1 MNRTLIWQ
9 LAFRYFRGKGTA
21 NIVPIL
27 SRISMVAIAICCAAM
42 VIVFSVFNGF
52 DGLVKDLYK
61 VFYPQ
66 VKISAAKGKFIPL
79 TDAQRTAIYSITG
92 VQTLDEVI
100 EDKVLVSTGDEQRV
114 AILKGVGGDQQLLKE
129 LSPYY
134 MEGDKNVNI
143 NVAGDNGRAGEPL
156 YSAIIGQQLLNELGG
171 SVYNAL
177 SELVLY
183 YPNASAKGFS
193 LTPDNAFQYAKLA
206 PMVSFQVQEEFDTR
220 YIVTS
225 IDVAQKLMQA
235 NGRFT
240 SIELKLDDAADEDRV
255 IAQVQQL
262 LGDQYKVESRYEQN
276 KTLYMVMSGEKWASY
291 LILLL
296 VLLIAAFNMIGAL
309 TLLVLEKQ
317 KDMAILM
324 TMGTRPATVKG
335 IFLTEGILWSLAGGI
350 TGLTIGLILSWL
362 QQKYEFVKLQ
372 GSFIIE
378 AYPVAIKFSDVVVIF
393 VTIIFIGLFASWL
406 PAMRAGKI
414 EAISLKSS

>member
-66 VKISAAKGKFIPL
+66 VKVSPAKGKFITL
-79 TDAQRTAIYSITG
+79 TDAQLANIRAIDG
-92 VQTLDEVI
+92 VETIDEVI
-100 EDKVLVSTGDEQRV
+100 EDKVLVSTGSEQRV
-114 AILKGVGGDQQLLKE
+114 AILKGIGGDQQLLKE

-134 MEGDKNVNI
+134 MEGDMNVDI
-143 NVAGDNGRAGEPL
+143 NVAGNNGRAGTPL
-156 YSAIIGQQLLNELGG
+156 YSAIIGQQLINELGL
-171 SVYNAL
+171 SVYNAM

-183 YPNASAKGFS
+183 YPNAKAKGFS
-193 LTPDNAFQYAKLA
+193 LNPDAAFKYAKLA

-225 IDVAQKLMQA
+225 IAVAQQLMQTS
-235 NGRFT
+235 GGFT
-240 SIELKLDDAADEDRV
+240 SIELKLNDHADEEDV
-255 IAQVQQL
+255 IAEVQKL
-262 LGDQYKVESRYEQN
+262 LGNSYKVESRYEQN

-317 KDMAILM
+317 KDMAILSI
-324 TMGTRPATVKG
+324 MGTRPATIKG
-335 IFLTEGILWSLAGGI
+335 IFLTEGILWSLVGGI
-350 TGLTIGLILSWL
+350 TGLATGLVFAWL
-362 QQKYEFVKLQ
+362 QQKYELVKLQ

-378 AYPVAIKFSDVVVIF
+378 AYPVAIKFSDIALIF

-414 EAISLKSS
+414 EAISLKSN

>member
-42 VIVFSVFNGF
+42 IIVFSVFNGF

-66 VKISAAKGKFIPL
+66 VKISAEKGKFFTL
-79 TDAQRTAIYSITG
+79 TNAQKTALRSMNG
-92 VQTLDEVI
+92 VLTLDEVI
-100 EDKVLVSTGDEQRV
+100 EDKVLVSSGSEQRV
-114 AILKGVGGDQQLLKE
+114 AILKGIGGDEQLLKE

-134 MEGDKNVNI
+134 MEGDKKVNI
-143 NVAGDNGRAGEPL
+143 DIPGNNGRAGDPL
-156 YSAIIGQQLLNELGG
+156 YSAIIGQQLINELGV
-171 SVYNAL
+171 SVHNVF
-177 SELVLY
+177 SELMLY
-183 YPNASAKGFS
+183 YPNAQAKGFS
-193 LTPDNAFQYAKLA
+193 LSPDAAFQSAKLA

-225 IDVAQKLMQA
+225 IDVAKQLMNT
-235 NGRFT
+235 NGGLT
-240 SIELKLDDAADEDRV
+240 SIELKLKDGVDEDRV
-255 IAQVQQL
+255 IHDIQQM
-262 LGDQYKVESRYEQN
+262 LGSTFKVESRFEQN

-317 KDMAILM
+317 KDMAILT
-324 TMGTRPATVKG
+324 TMGTSPTTIKG
-335 IFLTEGILWSLAGGI
+335 IFLTEGILWSVVGGA
-350 TGLTIGLILSWL
+350 TGLTIGLILCWL
-362 QQKYEFVKLQ
+362 QQQYQLVKLQ

-378 AYPVAIKFSDVVVIF
+378 AYPVAIRPGDIIVIL

-406 PAMRAGKI
+406 PAIRAGKVD
-414 EAISLKSS
+414 AISLRSN